1 MSHSGRNHPPA
12 RTRGCGMRPPQTH
25 PRVSI
30 SPDWAACATLFPT
43 AGKCGHPESQSGLR
57 VTPDIPG

>member
-1 MSHSGRNHPPA
+1 
-12 RTRGCGMRPPQTH
+12 MRPPQTH
-25 PRVSI
+25 PGVSI